1 MISENDFEKLA
12 SLARL
17 EVDPAM
23 KGTLTTQVGAIL
35 GYVQKLNDVDTADAQ
50 AMSHTHEAINVL
62 REDVVREVGSQSAA
76 EPLTSTEATPQAMLS
91 AEDMLQNTPDNS
103 GRFIRVPLIVE

>member
-1 MISENDFEKLA
+1 MITEDDFEKLA

-17 EVDPAM
+17 DVDPSM
-23 KGTLTTQVGAIL
+23 KGELTEQVGSIL
-35 GYVQKLNDVDTADAQ
+35 GYVQKLDDVDTADAQ

-62 REDVVREVGSQSAA
+62 REDKVHPVDSQPPA